1 MSKIISLANQK
12 GGVGKTT
19 TSINLAAAL
28 AKQGERVLL
37 IDADPQANTS
47 SGLGIEIR
55 ELDSTIYECLVN
67 GIDPHQAI
75 VATSMKNLS
84 VIPSHIDLVGAEI
97 EMLNMEHREQLL
109 KNIIAKVRD
118 EYDYILIDCSPSLGL
133 ITVNALTASDSVI
146 IPVQCEFFA
155 LEGIAK
161 LLNTIKII
169 KSKLNP
175 ALKIEGFLLTMFDNR
190 LRLSNQVYEEVKR
203 HFGNLVYKS
212 LRGLKVYMKKTGLG
226 RGLDALIDTSH
237 VDTNGGSS
245 ISEIE
250 ISAIVANPDQPR
262 RSFDEEALQEL
273 SDSIR
278 EHGVISPITLRDN
291 GDGTYMIIA
300 GERRFRASKM
310 AGLERIPAYI
320 RTAKDEQVM
329 EWALIE
335 NIQRED
341 LDAIEIALAYQR
353 LMDDYELTQ
362 ERMAERVGKKRATV
376 ANYLRL
382 LKLPAE
388 IQVGI
393 KEKKIEMGHAR
404 AILASPSAEHQ
415 LALYQ
420 RILREG
426 LSVRKVEE
434 LAQEDKGAAKPKKE
448 KSANPYSELEKELSG
463 RMGLKVK
470 IQGGKVSIA
479 FGNEQELEAIVQK
492 LR

>member
-1 MSKIISLANQK
+1 
-12 GGVGKTT
+12 
-19 TSINLAAAL
+19 
-28 AKQGERVLL
+28 
-37 IDADPQANTS
+37 
-47 SGLGIEIR
+47 
-55 ELDSTIYECLVN
+55 
-67 GIDPHQAI
+67 
-75 VATSMKNLS
+75 
-84 VIPSHIDLVGAEI
+84 
-97 EMLNMEHREQLL
+97 
-109 KNIIAKVRD
+109 
-118 EYDYILIDCSPSLGL
+118 
-133 ITVNALTASDSVI
+133 
-146 IPVQCEFFA
+146 
-155 LEGIAK
+155 
-161 LLNTIKII
+161 
-169 KSKLNP
+169 
-175 ALKIEGFLLTMFDNR
+175 
-190 LRLSNQVYEEVKR
+190 
-203 HFGNLVYKS
+203 
-212 LRGLKVYMKKTGLG
+212 MKKTGLG

-278 EHGVISPITLRDN
+278 EPGVISPITLRDN

-448 KSANPYSELEKELSG
+448 KIANPYSELEKNLSARTG
-463 RMGLKVK
+463 MKVK
-470 IQGGKVSIA
+470 IQSGKVTIA
-479 FGNEQELEAIVQK
+479 FGNEQELETIVQK
-492 LR
+492 LS

>member
-1 MSKIISLANQK
+1 M
-12 GGVGKTT
+12 
-19 TSINLAAAL
+19 
-28 AKQGERVLL
+28 
-37 IDADPQANTS
+37 
-47 SGLGIEIR
+47 
-55 ELDSTIYECLVN
+55 
-67 GIDPHQAI
+67 
-75 VATSMKNLS
+75 
-84 VIPSHIDLVGAEI
+84 
-97 EMLNMEHREQLL
+97 
-109 KNIIAKVRD
+109 
-118 EYDYILIDCSPSLGL
+118 
-133 ITVNALTASDSVI
+133 
-146 IPVQCEFFA
+146 
-155 LEGIAK
+155 
-161 LLNTIKII
+161 
-169 KSKLNP
+169 
-175 ALKIEGFLLTMFDNR
+175 
-190 LRLSNQVYEEVKR
+190 
-203 HFGNLVYKS
+203 
-212 LRGLKVYMKKTGLG
+212 
-226 RGLDALIDTSH
+226 DALIDTSH

-250 ISAIVANPDQPR
+250 IRSIVANPDQPR
-262 RSFDEEALQEL
+262 RNFDEEALQEL
-273 SDSIR
+273 ADSIR

-300 GERRFRASKM
+300 GERRFRASKL

-353 LMDDYELTQ
+353 LMDDYDLTQ

-404 AILASPSAEHQ
+404 AILGSPSAERQ

-434 LAQEDKGAAKPKKE
+434 LAQEDKAAKNAKTKE
-448 KSANPYSELEKELSG
+448 KGGNPYAMLGKELSRRSG
-463 RMGLKVK
+463 MNIK
-470 IQGGKVSIA
+470 IQNNKVVIGFAS
-479 FGNEQELEAIVQK
+479 EEELNRIIER
-492 LR
+492 LG